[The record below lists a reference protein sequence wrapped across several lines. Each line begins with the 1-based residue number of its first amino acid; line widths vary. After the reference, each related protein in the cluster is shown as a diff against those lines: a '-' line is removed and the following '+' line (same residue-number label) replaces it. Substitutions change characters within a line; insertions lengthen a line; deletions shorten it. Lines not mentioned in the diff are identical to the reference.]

1 MTAKDA
7 LVLFFK
13 AENERNWE
21 VYQQFLHEE
30 IVWQLFEKDTR
41 MICGIQDYMQ
51 TIKKAYENPD
61 AHFICQD
68 MQVSKDGNRI
78 VANLVNELGIRSLD
92 IFDFKNN
99 LIYREYVRF
108 FLHISKKSSTF
119 AARFNKWEQ
128 VCIQFDIL

>member
-13 AENERNWE
+13 AENERNWD

-78 VANLVNELGIRSLD
+78 VANLVNEFGIRSQY
-92 IFDFKNN
+92 FKSDRTCKAVQ
-99 LIYREYVRF
+99 YQRGG
-108 FLHISKKSSTF
+108 F
-119 AARFNKWEQ
+119 AERSAVKMRRRLRKRG
-128 VCIQFDIL
+128 

>member
-99 LIYREYVRF
+99 LI
-108 FLHISKKSSTF
+108 LQF
-119 AARFNKWEQ
+119 ASLGGHRCDGQRPLGGRNGHRIMA
-128 VCIQFDIL
+128 

>member
-1 MTAKDA
+1 MKINHDGIEWIDVTEKRIPMTAKDA

-78 VANLVNELGIRSLD
+78 VTHLVNELGIRSLD
-92 IFDFKNN
+92 VFDFKNN
-99 LIYREYVRF
+99 LIYREYEF
-108 FLHISKKSSTF
+108 
-119 AARFNKWEQ
+119 
-128 VCIQFDIL
+128 ILD